1 MKTIG
6 LIGGMSWESSIEY
19 YRLINEAIRDRFGG
33 LHSAKSILF
42 SVNFA
47 DMATLQHEDRWPEA
61 ADILIEAAQKLQMAG
76 ASMVLLCT
84 NTMHKLSDEIEA
96 RISIPFLHIADAAAA
111 RVKDQGLA
119 RVGLLGTKFTMEQ
132 EFYRQR
138 LTDKHGLEVLIPDA
152 AERDEIHRIIY
163 EEICAGQFKLE
174 SKEKI
179 LAAANNLARAGAEG
193 VLLGCT
199 ELELLVNKAE
209 ADVPLFET
217 TRIHAETA
225 VAEVL
230 NNEL

>member
-111 RVKDQGLA
+111 RVKEQGLT

-138 LTDKHGLEVLIPDA
+138 LTDKHGLEVLVPDA

-163 EEICAGQFKLE
+163 EEICAGQFKPE

-199 ELELLVNKAE
+199 ELELLANKAK

-230 NNEL
+230 NDDL

>member
-1 MKTIG
+1 
-6 LIGGMSWESSIEY
+6 
-19 YRLINEAIRDRFGG
+19 
-33 LHSAKSILF
+33 
-42 SVNFA
+42 
-47 DMATLQHEDRWPEA
+47 
-61 ADILIEAAQKLQMAG
+61 MAG

-111 RVKDQGLA
+111 RVKEQGLT

-138 LTDKHGLEVLIPDA
+138 LTDKHGLKVLVPDA

-163 EEICAGQFKLE
+163 EEICAGQFKPE

-199 ELELLVNKAE
+199 ELELLANKAK

-230 NNEL
+230 NDDL

>member
-111 RVKDQGLA
+111 RVNEQGLT

-138 LTDKHGLEVLIPDA
+138 LTDKHGLEVLVPDA

-163 EEICAGQFKLE
+163 EEICAGQFKPE

-199 ELELLVNKAE
+199 ELELLANKAK

-230 NNEL
+230 NDDL